1 MTLKH
6 KIIQINSSTSTLLT
20 DLASDNDFYI
30 RKLNISIQ
38 NLDTQKYLF
47 IGDNTVSN
55 SSYGLRLDPAEII
68 SIDLSPNDDL
78 YAISDSGTFNVA
90 VLKVYEA

>member
-6 KIIQINSSTSTLLT
+6 KIIQVNSSTSTLLT
-20 DLASDNDFYI
+20 DLASDNDFYM

-38 NLDTQKYLF
+38 NLDTEKYLF

-68 SIDLSPNDDL
+68 SIDLFPNDDL

>member
-6 KIIQINSSTSTLLT
+6 KIIQVNSSTSTLLT
-20 DLASDNDFYI
+20 DLASDNDFYR

-38 NLDTQKYLF
+38 NLDTEKYLF

-78 YAISDSGTFNVA
+78 YAISDSGTFDVA
-90 VLKVYEA
+90 VFKVYEA

>member
-6 KIIQINSSTSTLLT
+6 KIIQVNSSTSTLLT
-20 DLASDNDFYI
+20 DLASNNDFYM

-38 NLDTQKYLF
+38 NLDTEQYLF

-55 SSYGLRLDPAEII
+55 SSYGLRLDPAEIV